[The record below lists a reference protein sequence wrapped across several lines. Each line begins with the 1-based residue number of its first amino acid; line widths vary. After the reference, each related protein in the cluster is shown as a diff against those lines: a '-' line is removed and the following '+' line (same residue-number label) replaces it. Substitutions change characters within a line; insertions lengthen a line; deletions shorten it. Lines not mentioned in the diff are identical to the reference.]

1 MGFASP
7 SRPPE
12 PAVRV
17 VLADDSAVVRGLA
30 TRWLTEAAGI
40 ELVGTA
46 VNGRDAVRVA
56 TAMKPDVMILDV
68 EMPEL
73 DGLGAIPE
81 ILRASPATRIL
92 MASTL
97 THRNAEVT
105 LKALALGAA
114 DYLPKPVT
122 GKLAGAADFQRD
134 LLSRVR
140 VLGARR
146 VPAAPARPTS
156 SQSSAPTTA
165 PPPPGAGRPA
175 TAVTLAPR
183 KTLGAIPDVVVLG
196 CSTGGPQALNTVVP
210 ALARKLTQ
218 PLLIVQHMPPMFTAI
233 LATHLTKACGVTVL
247 EAKDGMPV
255 RPGSILIAPGDFHMR
270 LVKRHGAMI
279 VTLDQSP
286 PVNFCRPAVDPL
298 FISAAEVCGERTLAI
313 VLTGMGADG
322 KKGCETLMAKG
333 AGVLVQDEAT
343 SVVWGMPGAVAQA
356 GFAHAIKPLTEI
368 APTALA
374 YAQGKGQFDVARS

>member
-1 MGFASP
+1 
-7 SRPPE
+7 
-12 PAVRV
+12 V

-46 VNGRDAVRVA
+46 VNGKDAVRVA
-56 TAMKPDVMILDV
+56 AAMKPDVMILDV

-134 LLSRVR
+134 LVSRVK
-140 VLGARR
+140 VLGVRR
-146 VPAAPARPTS
+146 TAPRMAT
-156 SQSSAPTTA
+156 SAPTA
-165 PPPPGAGRPA
+165 ARPA
-175 TAVTLAPR
+175 PTASAAPTPAPR
-183 KTLGAIPDVVVLG
+183 KMQGAVPEIVVLG
-196 CSTGGPQALNTVVP
+196 CSTGGPQALNVVVP
-210 ALARKLTQ
+210 ALARKLSQ

-233 LATHLTKACGVTVL
+233 LATHLTKAAGTQVL

-255 RPGSILIAPGDFHMR
+255 RPGSVLIAPGDFHMR
-270 LVKRHGAMI
+270 LVRRHGAL
-279 VTLDQSP
+279 VVALDQNP

-298 FISAAEVCGERTLAI
+298 FQSAAEACGDRTLAI

-322 KKGCETLMAKG
+322 KKGCEALIAKG

-356 GFAHAIKPLTEI
+356 GLAHAIKPLSEI
-368 APTALA
+368 APAALA
-374 YAQGKGQFDVARS
+374 YAQGRGQFDVARS

>member
-7 SRPPE
+7 QRTSE

-30 TRWLTEAAGI
+30 TRWLTEAPGI

-134 LLSRVR
+134 LLSRVK

-146 VPAAPARPTS
+146 AAPRAAAPAAVVTRP
-156 SQSSAPTTA
+156 APTA
-165 PPPPGAGRPA
+165 PA
-175 TAVTLAPR
+175 TTAAPAPR
-183 KTLGAIPDVVVLG
+183 KALGVMPEIVVLG

-210 ALARKLTQ
+210 ALTRKLSQ

-233 LATHLTKACGVTVL
+233 LATHLSKACGAQVL

-255 RPGSILIAPGDFHMR
+255 RPGSVLIAPGDFHMR
-270 LVKRHGAMI
+270 LVRRHGALV

-298 FISAAEVCGERTLAI
+298 FQSAAEVCGERTLAI

-322 KKGCETLMAKG
+322 KKGCEALVAKG

-356 GFAHAIKPLTEI
+356 GLAHAIKPLSEI
-368 APTALA
+368 APAALA

>member
-1 MGFASP
+1 MAFASP
-7 SRPPE
+7 SRAPE
-12 PAVRV
+12 QAVRV

-30 TRWLTEAAGI
+30 TRWLTEAPGI

-46 VNGRDAVRVA
+46 VNGREAVRVA
-56 TAMKPDVMILDV
+56 GATKPDVIILDV

-73 DGLGAIPE
+73 DGLGAVPE
-81 ILRASPATRIL
+81 ILKASPATRIL

-105 LKALALGAA
+105 LKALALGAT

-122 GKLAGAADFQRD
+122 GKLAGAQDFQRD
-134 LLSRVR
+134 LLARVKT
-140 VLGARR
+140 LGARR
-146 VPAAPARPTS
+146 ASAAGSRSFATAPASAAPAPRAAPYPMAAAMPSLARRPV
-156 SQSSAPTTA
+156 
-165 PPPPGAGRPA
+165 GAVPE
-175 TAVTLAPR
+175 
-183 KTLGAIPDVVVLG
+183 VVVLG
-196 CSTGGPQALNTVVP
+196 CSTGGPQALNLVVP
-210 ALARKLTQ
+210 VLAKKLTQ

-233 LATHLTKACGVTVL
+233 LADHLAKACGKPVV

-255 RPGSILIAPGDFHMR
+255 RPGAILIAPGDFHLR
-270 LVKRHGAMI
+270 LVRKHGAL
-279 VTLDQSP
+279 VAALDQTP

-298 FISAAEVCGERTLAI
+298 FLSAVEACGERVMGI
-313 VLTGMGADG
+313 VLTGMGSDG
-322 KKGCETLMAKG
+322 KKGCEALFAKG

-356 GFAHAIKPLTEI
+356 GLAHAIKPLSEI
-368 APTALA
+368 APAALA